1 MSRKSS
7 TKSEKLGLPTR
18 SRARPSGY

>member
-1 MSRKSS
+1 MSRKSP